1 MTLESCSARTLS
13 LLLNCASLSASLTMT
28 GAPGLED
35 LAHDAVADGA
45 RGVGDG
51 VAVDVARRPD
61 AGAAGA
67 GPSRPRQASQPAW
80 ARS

>member
-28 GAPGLED
+28 GAARLEH

-45 RGVGDG
+45 GRVGDG
-51 VAVDVARRPD
+51 VALDVARGAD
-61 AGAAGA
+61 ARSRGARSGA
-67 GPSRPRQASQPAW
+67 VVGGRSSAW
-80 ARS
+80 APS